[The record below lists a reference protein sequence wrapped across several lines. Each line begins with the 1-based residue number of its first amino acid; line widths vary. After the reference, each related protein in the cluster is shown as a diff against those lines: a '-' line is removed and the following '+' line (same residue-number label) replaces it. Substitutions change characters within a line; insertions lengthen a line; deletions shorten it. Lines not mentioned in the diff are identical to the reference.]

1 MKTRKKVLWC
11 ILALILIA
19 WIVCAW
25 LFIHNE
31 NKIKQNSVYCGDKL
45 RQELWEYLE
54 NVSMPNATKLDW
66 AYIYTWSVTSEWVNY
81 NFSCKVYSK
90 DNVDLDLEPVNET
103 CEWEACEIPGT
114 PNEEA
119 QTYTIMWPEN
129 WFDEQLEAWQ
139 LVLRWEYEDHADVI
153 FIDQELWQNY
163 VDPHKM
169 IYGDQVS
176 FKWELDGIDWA
187 AGTHYYNAV
196 SIDTLEEL
204 FTANV
209 NDKEWEK
216 SVVEESEKVDNATVQ
231 YTPPVEEYISKSI
244 NTWKDYVQQLI
255 DNFQWNIINWT
266 DLESVNIEWD
276 NTLYYNDR
284 LWFAV
289 ILWEKWKWGRIKTKY
304 TWREELSYKTS
315 GGISFS
321 KRNDN
326 WWEYAD
332 MFWFTVFDK
341 ENYSKVESWWFWDRE
356 YFENE
361 TIWKNNKYNFVEF
374 ATNTSHDEIYDTFP
388 TLDCK
393 ERMVQNYREIACDWY
408 EEINWEYVKTWKSW
422 IEQLF
427 QDWFIFYDV
436 K

>member
-1 MKTRKKVLWC
+1 MKSWLKRYRRVCL
-11 ILALILIA
+11 LSLIA
-19 WIVCAW
+19 ITSWICYWYFYIYNPTTNIAYW
-25 LFIHNE
+25 PNGQIRHIYHNAYWV
-31 NKIKQNSVYCGDKL
+31 SH
-45 RQELWEYLE
+45 WEYTDYYE
-54 NVSMPNATKLDW
+54 NGQIYRIMHFKKWQQHWEFITYYENGQIADIGHWSHQKEDW
-66 AYIYTWSVTSEWVNY
+66 EFAHYRPTWELRWKWNFIDWLPVDWEYIERYENGDIKRKITYKNWKVEGDDIWYNRDWEIEQIWNY
-81 NFSCKVYSK
+81 
-90 DNVDLDLEPVNET
+90 D
-103 CEWEACEIPGT
+103 
-114 PNEEA
+114 
-119 QTYTIMWPEN
+119 EN
-129 WFDEQLEAWQ
+129 WDIINIQ
-139 LVLRWEYEDHADVI
+139 
-153 FIDQELWQNY
+153 
-163 VDPHKM
+163 
-169 IYGDQVS
+169 
-176 FKWELDGIDWA
+176 
-187 AGTHYYNAV
+187 
-196 SIDTLEEL
+196 
-204 FTANV
+204 
-209 NDKEWEK
+209 KEWEK